1 LPYEVRLGLGLP
13 LLAAWWPVR
22 RATARTVRAAMHDH
36 GVRVAAPALPW
47 RLPGVALNLAWRYAF
62 RQRGRWLM
70 TTALL
75 AGAGA
80 MAITC
85 LNLRAAWQDT
95 VARSA
100 LDRHY
105 QVEWFLQAPAPQAA
119 LLAAARALP
128 GVVQAEAWGAA
139 RGALEPAQG
148 LLVQRSY
155 PDGAHGGFAMRA
167 APPDTRLIAHT
178 MAEGRWLQ
186 AGDVQGLVVNTLAR
200 NGAFRG
206 VALGQWVQLRVG
218 HRSLRL
224 QLQGVV
230 RELLTPGAAYVLPRT
245 LAQAVEAGEGSNALR
260 VALADAAQAEVV
272 AQAGV
277 LALQRQ
283 GWATRLVITEQRL
296 AAAQGGHVFILVG
309 ALGFIAVL
317 MAVVGLLG
325 LASALGTAV
334 VERSRELAVMRALG
348 ARGATL
354 MQSLLIEGVLTGGI
368 SWLLALALAWPLS
381 ASVGQVLAAIS
392 AQPLVLRLSPGGA
405 ALWLACVLLGAAL
418 VSWWPATQAAR
429 LTVRQALSIT

>member
-1 LPYEVRLGLGLP
+1 
-13 LLAAWWPVR
+13 
-22 RATARTVRAAMHDH
+22 
-36 GVRVAAPALPW
+36 
-47 RLPGVALNLAWRYAF
+47 
-62 RQRGRWLM
+62 
-70 TTALL
+70 
-75 AGAGA
+75 
-80 MAITC
+80 
-85 LNLRAAWQDT
+85 
-95 VARSA
+95 
-100 LDRHY
+100 
-105 QVEWFLQAPAPQAA
+105 
-119 LLAAARALP
+119 LAAARALP

-429 LTVRQALSIT
+429 LTVRQALSITLKVSERIMKSKTLWWLILLAALLAVLWGLHQVDGLALLKRLHGG